1 VFFCRRHLRIPL
13 FEPDHMPTRTELK
26 ELATTRLE
34 EAKALFASGLY
45 DGCCY
50 LAGYVVELAL
60 KARICKVLDLID
72 YPDTGEISRS
82 FKTHKLDDLIR
93 LAGLQRKFDAAKAV
107 NPRLL
112 TNWSLVTAW
121 TEEFRY
127 KPVGS
132 SPRIRAEE
140 IIFALEDRMDGVF
153 TWIKKRW

>member
-1 VFFCRRHLRIPL
+1 
-13 FEPDHMPTRTELK
+13 MPTRTELK
-26 ELATTRLE
+26 ELANTRLK

-60 KARICKVLDLID
+60 KARICKVLDLTD
-72 YPDTGEISRS
+72 YPETGEISRS
-82 FKTHKLDDLIR
+82 FKIHRLDDLIR
-93 LAGLQRKFDAAKAV
+93 LAGLQRKFDAAKAA

-112 TNWSLVTAW
+112 TNWSLVTEW
-121 TEEFRY
+121 KEEFRY

-132 SPRIRAEE
+132 SPRKRAEE
-140 IIFALEDRMDGVF
+140 TISALEDRSDGVF